1 MTQGPYGAPQPGATP
16 RCKNHPDRVTYV
28 GCQRCGQPICPEC
41 SISAAVGMQCSDCV
55 KGGQKQVRSARTVTG
70 AKLAHGRPVVTISLI
85 GACVVAFALQLVLGW
100 DGFTAKFA
108 FAPAFAESQPW
119 RFLTGAL
126 LHSPSRIFHIAFNMY
141 ALWIVGSQLEFLLG
155 RWRFIVLYVLSA
167 LGGNVMVLLLSSPT
181 DPSWFTATIGASGA
195 VFGLFGALLPVLK
208 RLGGESKSILIII
221 GLNAVIGFV
230 IPNISW
236 EGHLGGLI
244 TGALLA
250 WLYVKAPR
258 EKATMYA
265 IVGSCSMFLILVVA
279 AILKINA
286 ANSVLGFS

>member
-1 MTQGPYGAPQPGATP
+1 MTQGSYGAPQAGPTP
-16 RCKNHPDRVTYV
+16 RCKNHPDRITYV
-28 GCQRCGQPICPEC
+28 GCQRCGQPICPDC

-55 KGGQKQVRSARTVTG
+55 KQGQKQVRAPRTVTG
-70 AKLAHGRPVVTISLI
+70 AKMAQGRPVVTISLI
-85 GACVVAFALQLVLGW
+85 GACVVAFGLQLMLGW

-108 FAPAFAESQPW
+108 FAPVLAESEPW

-155 RWRFIVLYVLSA
+155 RWRFLVLYVLSA
-167 LGGNVMVLLLSSPT
+167 LGGNVMVLLLASPME
-181 DPSWFTATIGASGA
+181 PSWRTATIGASGA

-221 GLNAVIGFV
+221 GLNVVIGFV

-236 EGHLGGLI
+236 QGHFGGLL
-244 TGALLA
+244 TGVLLA

-258 EKATMYA
+258 EKAAVYA
-265 IVGSCSMFLILVVA
+265 IAGSAAMFVILGVA
-279 AILKINA
+279 AVLKINA
-286 ANSVLGFS
+286 ANSMLGF

>member
-1 MTQGPYGAPQPGATP
+1 MTQGSYGASQAGATP

-55 KGGQKQVRSARTVTG
+55 KQGQKQVRTPKTVTG
-70 AKLAHGRPVVTISLI
+70 AKMVHGRPVITISI
-85 GACVVAFALQLVLGW
+85 MAACAIAFVFQLALGW

-108 FAPAFAESQPW
+108 FAPVLAESEPW

-126 LHSPSRIFHIAFNMY
+126 LHSSSRIFHIAFNMY

-167 LGGNVMVLLLSSPT
+167 LGGNVMVLLLASPT
-181 DPSWFTATIGASGA
+181 DGSWFTPTIGASGA
-195 VFGLFGALLPVLK
+195 VFGLFGALLPVIK
-208 RLGGESKSILIII
+208 RIGGESRSILIII
-221 GLNAVIGFV
+221 GLNVVIGFV

-236 EGHLGGLI
+236 QGHLGGLL

-250 WLYVKAPR
+250 WVYVKAPR
-258 EKATMYA
+258 DRASLYA
-265 IVGSCSMFLILVVA
+265 IAGSVLMLVILGLA
-279 AILKINA
+279 AVWKINS
-286 ANSVLGFS
+286 ANSLLGFA

>member
-1 MTQGPYGAPQPGATP
+1 MTQGSYGAPQAGATP
-16 RCKNHPDRVTYV
+16 RCKNHPDRITYV
-28 GCQRCGQPICPEC
+28 GCQRCGQPICPDC

-55 KGGQKQVRSARTVTG
+55 KQGQKQIRTPRTVTG
-70 AKLAHGRPVVTISLI
+70 AKMVHGRPVVTISI
-85 GACVVAFALQLVLGW
+85 IVACVIAFALQLALGW

-108 FAPAFAESQPW
+108 FAPVLAESEPW

-141 ALWIVGSQLEFLLG
+141 ALWVVGSQLEFLLG

-167 LGGNVMVLLLSSPT
+167 LGGNVMVLLLSSPS
-181 DPSWFTATIGASGA
+181 DSSWFTATIGASGA
-195 VFGLFGALLPVLK
+195 VFGLFGALLPVIK
-208 RLGGESKSILIII
+208 RLGGESKSILVII

-236 EGHLGGLI
+236 QGHLGGLI

-250 WLYVKAPR
+250 LIYVKAPKD
-258 EKATMYA
+258 KAALYA
-265 IVGSCSMFLILVVA
+265 IVGSAAMFLILGVA
-279 AILKINA
+279 AVLKINA
-286 ANSVLGFS
+286 ANSMLGF